1 MSYVNSCTIKN
12 YKAKSV
18 WEKMCGT
25 DKFGFVVTGT
35 YNEVNIKLLSMV
47 CVCVCVWVWVLYFR
61 SEDVDRLSDPGKQHA
76 QPKSIFDFE
85 PGKSITSESH
95 SQVQTHMLS

>member
-1 MSYVNSCTIKN
+1 MRYRLLLMSYVNSCTIKN

-35 YNEVNIKLLSMV
+35 YNEVNIKLLPMV
-47 CVCVCVWVWVLYFR
+47 CVCVCGGVGV
-61 SEDVDRLSDPGKQHA
+61 
-76 QPKSIFDFE
+76 IFQE
-85 PGKSITSESH
+85 RGCR
-95 SQVQTHMLS
+95 

>member
-1 MSYVNSCTIKN
+1 MRYKLLLMSYVNSCTIKN

-35 YNEVNIKLLSMV
+35 YNEVNIKLLPMV
-47 CVCVCVWVWVLYFR
+47 CVCVCVGVGV
-61 SEDVDRLSDPGKQHA
+61 
-76 QPKSIFDFE
+76 IFQE
-85 PGKSITSESH
+85 RGCR
-95 SQVQTHMLS
+95 